1 MKYRISSEAKNDIE
15 EIWLYTYEIWSVDQ
29 ADRYYNLIFDEI
41 EFIAENPTSGKDYGY
56 VPEGY
61 YRAKVKSHFIFY
73 RIGKKDSLV
82 EIIRVLHQRMDVENR
97 LND

>member
-41 EFIAENPTSGKDYGY
+41 EFIAENPTSGKDYGH
-56 VPEGY
+56 VREGY

-73 RIGKKDSLV
+73 RIGKKDGLV
-82 EIIRVLHQRMDVENR
+82 EIIRVLHQRMDVKNR